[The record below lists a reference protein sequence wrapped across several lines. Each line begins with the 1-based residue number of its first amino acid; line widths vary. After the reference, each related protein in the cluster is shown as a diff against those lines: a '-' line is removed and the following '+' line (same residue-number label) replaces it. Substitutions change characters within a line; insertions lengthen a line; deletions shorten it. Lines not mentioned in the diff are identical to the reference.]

1 MLDSIKFKRIMNEKV
16 LVSALVAGVCAS
28 AAFAEGAFVGVNAGY
43 DIRSQLKADGD
54 KVKDSRSTMGLKA
67 GYDFDTFRVYG
78 SYEYGFEAK
87 DSIDGSKLKYKTHKF
102 LLNADYTPEITTDL
116 KLIVGGYVGAS
127 HLKFKASDKDSAGK
141 AKDTAPIIGLRLGV
155 QYSLDANN
163 AIEFGVKTDYA
174 KHKRDGNNV
183 KNTNTGLYLG
193 YNYKF

>member
-1 MLDSIKFKRIMNEKV
+1 MKKV

-54 KVKDSRSTMGLKA
+54 KVKDSRPTIELKA
-67 GYDFDTFRVYG
+67 GYDFDIFRVYG

-116 KLIVGGYVGAS
+116 KLVAGGYVGAS
-127 HLKFKASDKDSAGK
+127 YLKLKVFDEAGTNK
-141 AKDTAPIIGLRLGV
+141 VSDTAPIIGLRLGA
-155 QYSLDANN
+155 QYSLDTNN

-174 KHKRDGNNV
+174 KHKRDGESA